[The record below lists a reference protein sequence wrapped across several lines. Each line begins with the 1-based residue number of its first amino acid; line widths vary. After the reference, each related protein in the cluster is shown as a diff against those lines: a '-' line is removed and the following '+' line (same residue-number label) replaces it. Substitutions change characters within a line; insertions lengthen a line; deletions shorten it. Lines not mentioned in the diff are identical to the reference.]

1 MVHRQAKLSPDDI
14 ESLKKFEASIEHW
27 STQHTKLA
35 IQADDAKG
43 AVRSIWLARQKLF
56 ERVYAEAGI
65 DPAQVNHA
73 ELMDDG
79 VLNVLCQ
86 DPAPAQEPSPEG
98 QNGSP
103 SPAPAEA

>member
-1 MVHRQAKLSPDDI
+1 MVHRQAKLTPEDI

-35 IQADDAKG
+35 LQADDAKS
-43 AVRSIWLARQKLF
+43 AVKSIWLARQKLF

-65 DPAQVNHA
+65 DPSRVNHA
-73 ELMDDG
+73 ELMEDG

-86 DPAPAQEPSPEG
+86 EQPQEDPEKSPEG
-98 QNGSP
+98 GPGP
-103 SPAPAEA
+103 SPVAQA